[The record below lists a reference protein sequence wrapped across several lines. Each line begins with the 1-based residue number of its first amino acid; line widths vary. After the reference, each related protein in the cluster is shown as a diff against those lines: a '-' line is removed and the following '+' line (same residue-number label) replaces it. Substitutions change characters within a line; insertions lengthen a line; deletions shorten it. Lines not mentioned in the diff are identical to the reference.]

1 MSETRQLAAVMFTDI
16 VGYTAMM
23 QEDEKAALEKI
34 NRFKEVLELRTPQF
48 NGKIIQYYGDGCLI
62 LFNSSI
68 DSLNLAK
75 HMQIEFSMELQ
86 VPVRV
91 GIHMGDVVLKD
102 GNVYGDVVNI
112 SSRIQALAPTGG
124 IYISEVVYN
133 NAVNKKEFEFEF
145 VTRATLKNVQNPVL
159 IYKLLTDETDLSATP
174 GKISMQKSSEKSIA
188 VLPFVNFSSDP
199 EQEYFSDGLTEEII
213 TDLSH
218 IHSLRVIS
226 RTSVM
231 LLKNTQKDIRT
242 IGQQLSAKYLLEG
255 SVRKSGNKIRI
266 TAQLIDAEED
276 VHLWADKY
284 EGTMEDIFDLQEDVS
299 RKIVAA
305 LNVNLTQKEDA
316 KITERPIQDVDA
328 YELYLK
334 ARYELFNPN
343 PESLARAMKLVEDG
357 LEIIGRNPLLLAT
370 KGQIQFTSINMGLR
384 PDPAYLE
391 ELKNL
396 ITEIFSLDAKSTHG
410 LFLSALVSFIQ
421 GKSQEAINLFK
432 QLLAINPNHRDVLFW
447 SITLFNE
454 SGYPEKSLPLAERLM
469 KIDPLTPFNG
479 CLLGFTQFCMG
490 KNDKAALSFEMAHK
504 MDPTHPFILLFY
516 ATILFR
522 VNQVKVALE
531 LIAKL
536 EFFPSTTILP
546 HFGRF
551 LKSALLG
558 HKEEALASV
567 NPQLVAQAKWSANM
581 CFQMASVY
589 SLLKEKK
596 EMLYWI
602 DLGMKKGFLNY
613 PVYAFFDPVFE
624 TFHTDPDFQQLINAI
639 KVKKEQ
645 LEV

>member
-1 MSETRQLAAVMFTDI
+1 MSESRQLAAVMFTDI

-23 QEDEKAALEKI
+23 QEDEEAALEKI
-34 NRFKEVLELRTPQF
+34 KRFREVLESKTPQY
-48 NGKIIQYYGDGCLI
+48 NGKIIHYYGDGCLI

-68 DSLNLAK
+68 DALNLAK
-75 HMQIEFSMELQ
+75 HVQIEFSNELQ
-86 VPVRV
+86 VPARV

-102 GNVYGDVVNI
+102 GNVYGDAVNI

-124 IYISEVVYN
+124 IYVSEVVYI
-133 NAVNKKEFEFEF
+133 NAVNKKEFELEF
-145 VTRATLKNVQNPVL
+145 VTQEILKNVKDPVL
-159 IYKLLTDETDLSATP
+159 IYRLLTKKTDSLATP
-174 GKISMQKSSEKSIA
+174 EKTPIKKTSEKSIA
-188 VLPFVNFSSDP
+188 VLPFVNFSNDP

-231 LLKNTQKDIRT
+231 LFKKTHKDIRT
-242 IGQQLSAKYLLEG
+242 IGRQLSAKYILEG
-255 SVRKSGNKIRI
+255 SVRKSGDKIRI
-266 TAQLIDAEED
+266 SAQLIDAEED
-276 VHLWADKY
+276 KHLWADKY
-284 EGTMEDIFDLQEDVS
+284 DGTIEDIFDLQEAVS
-299 RKIVAA
+299 RQIVAA
-305 LNVNLTQKEDA
+305 LNVNLTQKEDE
-316 KITERPIQDVDA
+316 KITERPIQDVEA

-357 LEIIGRNPLLLAT
+357 MEIIGRNPLLLAT
-370 KGQIQFTSINMGLR
+370 KGQIQFTNINMGLK
-384 PDPAYLE
+384 PEPAYLE

-396 ITEIFSLDAKSTHG
+396 ITEIFILDPKSSHG

-432 QLLAINPNHRDVLFW
+432 QLLVINSNHRDILFW

-469 KIDPLTPFNG
+469 EIDPLTPFNG

-490 KNDKAALSFEMAHK
+490 KNDEAVLSFEMAHK
-504 MDPTHPFILLFY
+504 MDPNHPFILLFY

-522 VNQVKVALE
+522 VKKIKTALE

-536 EFFPSTTILP
+536 EFFPSNTILP

-551 LKSALLG
+551 FKSAILG
-558 HKEEALASV
+558 NKEEALSSV
-567 NPQLVAQAKWSANM
+567 NPQLVAQAKWAANM

-589 SLLKEKK
+589 SILKEKK

-602 DLGMKKGFLNY
+602 DLGMKKGFINY
-613 PVYAFFDPVFE
+613 AVYAFFDPVFE
-624 TFHTDPDFQQLINAI
+624 SFRSDPEFKQLLSEMKA
-639 KVKKEQ
+639 KKEQ

>member
-1 MSETRQLAAVMFTDI
+1 MSETHQLAAVMFTDI

-34 NRFKEVLELRTPQF
+34 NRFKEVLELKTPQYT
-48 NGKIIQYYGDGCLI
+48 GKIIQYYGDGCLI

-68 DSLNLAK
+68 DALHHAK
-75 HMQIEFSMELQ
+75 HMQKEFSMELQ
-86 VPVRV
+86 VPARV

-102 GNVYGDVVNI
+102 GNVYGDAVNI
-112 SSRIQALAPTGG
+112 SSRIQALAPAGG
-124 IYISEVVYN
+124 IYISEAVYN
-133 NAVNKKEFEFEF
+133 NTVNKKEFDFEF
-145 VTRATLKNVQNPVL
+145 VTRATLKNVQQPVL
-159 IYKLLTDETDLSATP
+159 IYKLLTETPDSSARQE
-174 GKISMQKSSEKSIA
+174 KIPAKKTSEKSIA

-199 EQEYFSDGLTEEII
+199 EQDYFSDGLTEEII

-231 LLKNTQKDIRT
+231 LLKNTQKDMRT
-242 IGQQLSAKYLLEG
+242 IGQQLSAKYILEG

-266 TAQLIDAEED
+266 TAQLIDADED
-276 VHLWADKY
+276 EHLWADKY
-284 EGTMEDIFDLQEDVS
+284 EGTMEDIFDLQEAVS

-305 LNVNLTQKEDA
+305 LNVSLTQKEDA
-316 KITERPIQDVDA
+316 KITERPIPDVDA

-343 PESLARAMKLVEDG
+343 PESLARAMKLVNDG

-370 KGQIQFTSINMGLR
+370 KGQILFTSINLGLK
-384 PDPAYLE
+384 PDPVYLE

-396 ITEIFSLDAKSTHG
+396 ITEIFSLDPKSTHG
-410 LFLSALVSFIQ
+410 LFLSALVSFIV
-421 GKSQEAINLFK
+421 GKSQEAIKLFK
-432 QLLAINPNHRDVLFW
+432 QLLEINPNHRDVLFW

-454 SGYPEKSLPLAERLM
+454 SGYPEKSLPLAEKLM

-490 KNDKAALSFEMAHK
+490 ENDKAAVSFEMAHK
-504 MDPTHPFILLFY
+504 MDPNHPFIILFY
-516 ATILFR
+516 ATILIR
-522 VNQVKVALE
+522 VDQVKAALE

-536 EFFPSTTILP
+536 EYFPSSTIVP

-551 LKSALLG
+551 LRSALLG
-558 HKEEALASV
+558 QKEEALSAV

-581 CFQMASVY
+581 CFQMATVY
-589 SLLKEKK
+589 SILKEKK

-602 DLGMKKGFLNY
+602 DLGMKKGFMNY
-613 PVYAFFDPVFE
+613 PVYASFDPVFKP
-624 TFHTDPDFQQLINAI
+624 FHSDPDFQQLLDEM
-639 KVKKEQ
+639 KVKRRQ
-645 LEV
+645 LDV